1 VTDTVRLSLKDD
13 VNRYVAYL
21 REVRSLA
28 DASIK
33 AYENDL
39 RSFSE
44 FAALRNLECADD
56 VDAAT
61 VRRWLRS
68 LTEQGLAA
76 TSVNRRLSAIKG
88 FFSFLEEQGSAT
100 HNPAAAVRS
109 VRTPRRLP
117 ETMFER
123 EMEQLLDFPADDFPS
138 LRTRVLL
145 ELLYSTGARIS
156 ELCNANVDDLNI
168 RKRALLVHGKGKKD
182 RYVFLGATAF
192 HHLKTY
198 LPYRHEFLMRRG
210 AVAQKG
216 LLVNLR
222 GGRLT
227 PRGAAQ
233 IIGKRVTESGL
244 TKYVTPHGFRHSFA
258 THLLNHG
265 ADIRIVQEML
275 GHSTLSTTQ
284 VYTHVGMDRLRRVY
298 RNAHPHARSRT
309 GERSSPE
316 ERADDVTEEE
326 TGSNDEI

>member
-1 VTDTVRLSLKDD
+1 MTETVRKSLKED
-13 VNRYVAYL
+13 VTRYIAYL
-21 REVRSLA
+21 REVRALA
-28 DASIK
+28 EASIK

-39 RSFSE
+39 RSFTE
-44 FAALRNLECADD
+44 FAVTRGVESANE

-61 VRRWLRS
+61 VRRWLRT

-88 FFSFLEEQGSAT
+88 FFAFLEELGSHS

-123 EMEQLLDFPADDFPS
+123 EMEQLLDFPADDFAS

-182 RYVFLGATAF
+182 RYVFLGASAF
-192 HHLKTY
+192 HHLRAY
-198 LPYRHEFLMRRG
+198 LPYRHEYLMRRG
-210 AVAQKG
+210 AVEQKA

-244 TKYVTPHGFRHSFA
+244 TKYVSPHGFRHSFA

-275 GHSTLSTTQ
+275 GHSSLSTTQ

-298 RNAHPHARSRT
+298 RNAHPHARRRIDTRT
-309 GERSSPE
+309 KRD
-316 ERADDVTEEE
+316 ERAGTGTEEE
-326 TGSNDEI
+326 IGVDDEV